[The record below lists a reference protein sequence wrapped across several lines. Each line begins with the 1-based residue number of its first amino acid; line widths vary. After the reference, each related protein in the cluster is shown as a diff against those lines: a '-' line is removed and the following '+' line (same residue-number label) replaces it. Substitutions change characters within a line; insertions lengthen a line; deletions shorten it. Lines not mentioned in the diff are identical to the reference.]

1 MPVTAQPLKVLGGGE
16 AEGATP
22 PGPAGKLGVLRRRT
36 TTQIPTGLRSLQACD
51 SGLASWAL
59 FCCRSAAGRGLYTVL
74 GQPEGSIRKMIPALR
89 RRFNAN
95 FTPDKYHK
103 FLQRIDDAC
112 GTHVQ
117 FRLSETPCF
126 FPKALIDRM
135 ATDGKNLIRQLVD
148 NPAYRAKSEEAV
160 PAEFKVPNE
169 AQHPMFV
176 QVDFGLV
183 RDPNGELQPK
193 LVELQAFPSLY
204 AYQTAMAETC
214 IDVYQLNQFSRPGKM
229 KYFLGGLDA
238 HSYRALLRRAVVG
251 EHDPENV
258 ILMEIHPNQ
267 QKTLP
272 DFLLTEKLLGV
283 RAVDIVDIKKDGRR
297 LYYERNGKHVPI
309 ERIYNRAIVDE
320 LERRNVKLN
329 FDWRDDLDV
338 EWAGH
343 PNWYFRIS
351 KFSIPY
357 LKHATVPKT
366 WFLDQLEGI
375 PTDLENYA
383 LKPLYS
389 FAGLGV
395 VIAPKKEDV
404 AAIPAE
410 KRPYYILQERMHFEP
425 VIETPLGGTKAEV
438 RVMYVWLEELTAV
451 LTIIRMGRGL
461 MMGVD
466 HNKNMEWVGASAG
479 FFVE

>member
-1 MPVTAQPLKVLGGGE
+1 MIPSLRGQFNASFTRDKYQKF
-16 AEGATP
+16 
-22 PGPAGKLGVLRRRT
+22 LRR
-36 TTQIPTGLRSLQACD
+36 
-51 SGLASWAL
+51 
-59 FCCRSAAGRGLYTVL
+59 
-74 GQPEGSIRKMIPALR
+74 M
-89 RRFNAN
+89 
-95 FTPDKYHK
+95 
-103 FLQRIDDAC
+103 DDVS

-126 FPKALIDRM
+126 FPKELLERM
-135 ATDGKNLIRQLVD
+135 AGAGQELIRQLAD
-148 NPAYRAKSEEAV
+148 NPQYRAKSEEAV
-160 PAEFKVPNE
+160 PAAFRVPNE
-169 AQHPMFV
+169 PDHPMFV

-183 RDPNGELQPK
+183 RDAEGQLHPK

-204 AYQTAMAETC
+204 AYQGPLAEAY
-214 IDVYQLNQFSRPGKM
+214 IDVYGLAASGL
-229 KYFLGGLDA
+229 KYFLSGLDKD
-238 HSYRALLRRAVVG
+238 SYRELLRRAVVG
-251 EHDPENV
+251 KQDPENV
-258 ILMEIHPNQ
+258 ILMEIDPLH
-267 QKTLP
+267 QKTFP
-272 DFLLTEKLLGV
+272 DFALTGRMLGI
-283 RAVDIVDIKKDGRR
+283 RTLDITWIKKEGTG
-297 LYYERNGKHVPI
+297 LYYELDGKRVPI
-309 ERIYNRAIVDE
+309 KRIYNRAIADE
-320 LERRNVKLN
+320 LERKSVKLN

-357 LKHATVPKT
+357 LKHESVPKT
-366 WFLDQLEGI
+366 WFLDQIDEF
-375 PTDLENYA
+375 PPDLENFA

-395 VIAPKKEDV
+395 VIAPKKEDI

-425 VIETPLGGTKAEV
+425 LIETPFGKTKAEV
-438 RVMYVWLEELTAV
+438 RVMYIWLDELTPV

-479 FFVE
+479 LYLAEE

>member
-1 MPVTAQPLKVLGGGE
+1 MIPS
-16 AEGATP
+16 
-22 PGPAGKLGVLRRRT
+22 LRR
-36 TTQIPTGLRSLQACD
+36 Q
-51 SGLASWAL
+51 
-59 FCCRSAAGRGLYTVL
+59 
-74 GQPEGSIRKMIPALR
+74 
-89 RRFNAN
+89 FNQN
-95 FTPDKYHK
+95 FTSEKY
-103 FLQRIDDAC
+103 QRFVKHIDQVC

-126 FPKALIDRM
+126 FPKELLDRM
-135 ATDGKNLIRQLVD
+135 ARDGADLIRQLVE
-148 NPAYRAKSEEAV
+148 NPEYRKKSDEAV
-160 PAEFKVPNE
+160 PAEFTVPNE
-169 AQHPMFV
+169 APHPMFV

-183 RDPNGELQPK
+183 RDTAGALHPK

-204 AYQTAMAETC
+204 AYQGPLAQAY
-214 IDVYQLNQFSRPGKM
+214 IDVYGLNSASGFELPASGQL
-229 KYFLGGLDA
+229 KYLLSGLESD
-238 HSYRALLRRAVVG
+238 SYRSLLRRAIVG
-251 EHDPENV
+251 SHDPENV
-258 ILMEIHPNQ
+258 ILMEIDPLH

-272 DFLLTEKLLGV
+272 DFLVTEKMLGV
-283 RAVDIVDIKKDGRR
+283 RAVDIAEITKEGSR
-297 LYYERNGKHVPI
+297 LYYEHAGKRIPI
-309 ERIYNRAIVDE
+309 KRIYNRAIVDE
-320 LERRNVKLN
+320 LERKNVKLA

-357 LKHATVPKT
+357 LRHPSVPKT
-366 WFLDQLEGI
+366 WFLDQLKDI
-375 PTDLENYA
+375 PADLENYA

-404 AAIPAE
+404 TAIPPE
-410 KRPYYILQERMHFEP
+410 KRPYYILQERLSFEP
-425 VIETPLGGTKAEV
+425 VIETPFGGTKAEV
-438 RVMYVWLEELTAV
+438 RVMYIWLDELKPV

-479 FFVE
+479 LYLGEE

>member
-1 MPVTAQPLKVLGGGE
+1 
-16 AEGATP
+16 
-22 PGPAGKLGVLRRRT
+22 
-36 TTQIPTGLRSLQACD
+36 
-51 SGLASWAL
+51 
-59 FCCRSAAGRGLYTVL
+59 
-74 GQPEGSIRKMIPALR
+74 MIPSLR
-89 RRFNAN
+89 KQFNVG
-95 FTPDKYHK
+95 FTPEKYQS
-103 FLQRIDDAC
+103 FLRQIDDAC

-126 FPKALIDRM
+126 FPKPLIDRM
-135 ATDGKNLIRQLVD
+135 ARDGAELIRQLVD
-148 NPAYRAKSEEAV
+148 NPEYLAKSDEAV

-169 AQHPMFV
+169 APHPMFV

-183 RDPNGELQPK
+183 RGADGEVRPK

-204 AYQTAMAETC
+204 AYQGPLAEAYLD
-214 IDVYQLNQFSRPGKM
+214 IYQLRTSRDTEGL
-229 KYFLGGLDA
+229 KYFLGGLDQA
-238 HSYRALLRRAVVG
+238 SYRELLRRAIVG
-251 EHDPENV
+251 SHDPENV
-258 ILMEIHPNQ
+258 ILMEIDPLQ

-283 RAVDIVDIKKDGRR
+283 RAVDIVDIQKEGSR
-297 LYYERNGKHVPI
+297 LYYERGGKRIPI
-309 ERIYNRAIVDE
+309 QRIYNRTIVDE
-320 LERRNVKLN
+320 LERKHVNLP

-357 LKHATVPKT
+357 LKHASVPKT
-366 WFLDQLEGI
+366 WFLDRLDTI
-375 PTDLENYA
+375 PDDLENYA

-395 VIAPKKEDV
+395 VIAPKKEDI
-404 AAIPAE
+404 AAIPAD
-410 KRPYYILQERMHFEP
+410 KRPYYILQERLHFEP
-425 VIETPLGGTKAEV
+425 VIETPFGGTKAEV
-438 RVMYVWLEELTAV
+438 RVMYIWLDELTPV

-466 HNKNMEWVGASAG
+466 HNRNMEWVGASAG
-479 FFVE
+479 FYLD